1 MTGGENMSFKV
12 REFYYY
18 AICFVTLIICIFAV
32 AQLVDTIAE
41 MFYPYP
47 EYAPSKMELYQMKD
61 RVNSDSV
68 DSETLKQ
75 WVKEEQQLRMK
86 REVQSRQ
93 HRFAKNL
100 ARSLAFLII
109 AIPLY
114 IYHWRR
120 VRSFEAN

>member
-1 MTGGENMSFKV
+1 MSFKV

-18 AICFVTLIICIFAV
+18 AICFVTLIICIFAA

-47 EYAPSKMELYQMKD
+47 EHTPSKIELYQMKE
-61 RVNSDSV
+61 RMNSDSI
-68 DSETLKQ
+68 DNETIKQ
-75 WVKEEQQLRMK
+75 WVEEERQIRTE
-86 REVQSRQ
+86 REIKARQ
-93 HRFAKNL
+93 HRFAKEL

-120 VRSFEAN
+120 VRNFETN